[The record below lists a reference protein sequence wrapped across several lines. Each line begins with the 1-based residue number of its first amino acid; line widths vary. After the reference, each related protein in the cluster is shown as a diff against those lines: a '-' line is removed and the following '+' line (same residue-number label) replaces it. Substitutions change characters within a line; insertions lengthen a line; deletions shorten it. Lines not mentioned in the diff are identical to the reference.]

1 MESPIFDWL
10 EVGRSL
16 SRQFAVIGL
25 GRFGSSVARTLH
37 GMGYQVLA
45 IDSDE
50 ERVRSMIDFA
60 TRCVVVDAT
69 DENAIKSLGIRN
81 FDVVIVGIGRDI
93 QASILVTLMLKELGV
108 GYVVV
113 KAQND
118 LHGKVLY
125 KIGADKVVFPERDMG
140 FRVAQNMVSSNILEY
155 IELSPDVSIME
166 IVAPEKMVGKELR
179 NLDLRNRFSV
189 NVIAIKR
196 GGEINITPRADDRIE
211 SSDIL
216 VVVGDKEDLR
226 RLERY

>member
-1 MESPIFDWL
+1 M
-10 EVGRSL
+10 

-37 GMGYQVLA
+37 GMGCQVLA
-45 IDSDE
+45 IDADE
-50 ERVRSMIDFA
+50 ERVRNMVDYS
-60 TRCVVVDAT
+60 TRCVVADAT

-81 FDVVIVGIGRDI
+81 FDVVIVGIGGDI

-108 GYVVV
+108 NYVLV

-140 FRVAQNMVSSNILEY
+140 FRVAQNIGSSNILEY
-155 IELSPDVSIME
+155 IELSPDVSIVE
-166 IVAPEKMVGKELR
+166 IVVSDRMVGKELR
-179 NLDLRNRFSV
+179 QLDLRNKFNV

-196 GGEINITPRADDRIE
+196 GGEINITPRADDKVE
-211 SSDIL
+211 KDDIM